1 MCKAAFSQSKF
12 SKGEQAVNKDI
23 LEGKW
28 KQVRGKIKETW
39 GDLTDDEL
47 DQVSGKY
54 DVLVGKLQEKYGY
67 SRQEAEKEIDD
78 FLNEID

>member
-1 MCKAAFSQSKF
+1 
-12 SKGEQAVNKDI
+12 VNRDI

-28 KQVRGKIKETW
+28 KQVRGKVKETW